1 MNCDRKALIRSRG
14 CLEAIVRRLFAFMIT
29 IVCLWPGS
37 TWAEEKKKNAEPGI
51 VEQVETA
58 VKNAADKVGKSFNSA
73 VKQVE
78 ESETPKKVGN
88 ELQRSAESLGKKVE
102 EAGKKL
108 KQSFKSE

>member
-1 MNCDRKALIRSRG
+1 MNCDCETLTKSRG
-14 CLEAIVRRLFAFMIT
+14 HLDGIVRRFFALMIT
-29 IVCLWPGS
+29 VVCFWPGS
-37 TWAEEKKKNAEPGI
+37 TWAEEKKKHAEPGI

-58 VKNAADKVGKSFNSA
+58 VKNAAAKVGDSFNSA

-78 ESETPKKVGN
+78 ESETPKKVGR